1 MRIRLIQFSLIFV
14 SVLLFSWT
22 NDETVVDFDGN
33 IYHTVVIGKQTWL
46 VEDLRVTHY
55 RNGDV
60 IPNVADSAQWTSLT
74 TGAFCNY
81 NNDSVISNVYG
92 KLYNW
97 YAVNDRRGLA
107 PKGWHIPTD
116 KEWAT
121 LIDFLGGESVAGGKL
136 KENGLKHW
144 GSPNTGATNQYGFT
158 ALPAGIRGISGAF
171 GFNTYDGNWWSSTES
186 DAENAWSRG
195 IDYARMDVLFYAGT
209 KRNGLSVRCIKD
221 R

>member
-1 MRIRLIQFSLIFV
+1 MKTRLILFSSIFLSILLI
-14 SVLLFSWT
+14 SWT
-22 NDETVVDFDGN
+22 NDETVIDFDGN

-55 RNGDV
+55 RNGDI
-60 IPNVADSAQWTSLT
+60 IPNVTDSAQWTSLT

-97 YAVNDRRGLA
+97 YAVNDPRGLA

-186 DAENAWSRG
+186 NEENAWSRG